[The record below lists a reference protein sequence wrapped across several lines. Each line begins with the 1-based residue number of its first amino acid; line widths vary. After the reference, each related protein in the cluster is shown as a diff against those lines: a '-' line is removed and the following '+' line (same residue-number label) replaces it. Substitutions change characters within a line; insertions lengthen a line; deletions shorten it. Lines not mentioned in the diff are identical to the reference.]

1 MAKLPTAERIVVIG
15 TSCTGKS
22 TFARLLADG
31 TDLPIIELD
40 SLYWAADWKAADPDT
55 FRQRVLENTS
65 GDGWIVVGNYGTVRD
80 VLWSRATTV
89 FWLNYGFALTLSRA
103 LRRTTRRAFTREELW
118 NGNRESIRRSFF
130 SRESILWWVI
140 TTHRRRREEFTR
152 LRDSTEYRH
161 LHWVEFRRPRE
172 AEVYVRCNRSAV
184 TEAGST
190 ARPSSSVARD

>member
-22 TFARLLADG
+22 TFARLLSAK
-31 TDLPIIELD
+31 TALPIVELD
-40 SLYWAADWKAADPDT
+40 ELYWAPEWKPVDPAT

-65 GDGWIVVGNYGTVRD
+65 GHGWIVVGNYAAVRD

-89 FWLNYGFALTLSRA
+89 LWLNYGFALTFSRA
-103 LRRTTRRAFTREELW
+103 VRRTVRRAFTREQLW

-140 TTHRRRREEFTR
+140 TTHRHRRDEFAR
-152 LRDSTEYRH
+152 LRARAEYRH
-161 LHWVEFRRPRE
+161 LRWVEFQRPSE
-172 AEVYVRCNRSAV
+172 AEVYVRCNRPTV
-184 TEAGST
+184 NEAGSST
-190 ARPSSSVARD
+190 EPNSTSARD

>member
-31 TDLPIIELD
+31 TGLPIVELD
-40 SLYWAADWKAADPDT
+40 SLYWASDWKPADPDT

-65 GDGWIVVGNYGTVRD
+65 GDGWIVVGNYGTIRD
-80 VLWSRATTV
+80 ALWSRATTV
-89 FWLNYGFALTLSRA
+89 FWLNYGFALTFSRA

-130 SRESILWWVI
+130 SRDSILWWVI

-152 LRDSTEYRH
+152 LRDSAEYRH
-161 LHWVEFRRPRE
+161 LRWVEFQRPRE
-172 AEVYVRCNRSAV
+172 AEVYVRC
-184 TEAGST
+184 T
-190 ARPSSSVARD
+190 AR